1 MLSTESG
8 VMPNSDYYIHTP
20 SVQAKKAFFYPTFT
34 GLFRYNDSYHLY
46 RNNYDSFLLMLI
58 KKGQCIVSVDNKT
71 FTASENQIVF
81 LDCFKPHTYYTHTG
95 WEALWLHFD
104 GIAAREYFN
113 LITETSGYLIS
124 LKETYTF
131 EKSLRYIYDSFRQS
145 KMVKE
150 AILSQYITNA
160 LTELL
165 VSVIDTP
172 SSSNKTAVDDSILYM
187 KEHLN
192 ESLSLEALASRV
204 SLSPFYFTRLF
215 KKETGFTPHE
225 YLLATRINTAKFLL
239 KNSPSSV
246 KEICFATGFASE
258 SSFCSTFKKWEGI
271 TPSKYRS
278 HDEIPH

>member
-8 VMPNSDYYIHTP
+8 VLSNSDYYIHTP
-20 SVQAKKAFFYPTFT
+20 SVQAKKAFFYPTYT
-34 GLFRYNDSYHLY
+34 GFFRYDNTYHLY

-58 KKGQCIVSVDNKT
+58 KKGQCIVSIDNKT
-71 FTASENQIVF
+71 YTASENQIVF

-113 LITETSGYLIS
+113 LITESSGYIIS
-124 LKETYTF
+124 LKETYSF
-131 EKSLRYIYDSFRQS
+131 EKSLRHIYDAFHRNTAI
-145 KMVKE
+145 KE
-150 AILSQYITNA
+150 AILSKHITNA

-165 VSVIDTP
+165 VSTIDTP
-172 SSSNKTAVDDSILYM
+172 ASSNRTAVDDAILYI
-187 KEHLN
+187 KEHLC
-192 ESLSLEALASRV
+192 EPLTLEDLSSHV

-239 KNSPSSV
+239 KNSQQSV
-246 KEICFATGFASE
+246 KEICYATGFTSE
-258 SSFCSTFKKWEGI
+258 SSFCSTFKKWEQQ
-271 TPSKYRS
+271 TPTKYR
-278 HDEIPH
+278 DNKEC